1 MLKRLLICATLISFE
16 AQAEP
21 EWASKPVQCASI
33 IEVNQRQAEKG
44 LTPFMA
50 GVTKARIENRMYDLP
65 WIMFYDQ
72 SEDGYYTIVEYNID
86 ADYACQVLV
95 GAGLDFSV
103 MDDWEADSKLDGNT
117 TPRSK

>member
-1 MLKRLLICATLISFE
+1 MLKRLLICVTLISFE
-16 AQAEP
+16 AQAVP
-21 EWASKPVQCASI
+21 EWAQKPVQCASI

-103 MDDWEADSKLDGNT
+103 MDDWEADSKLDGNAN
-117 TPRSK
+117 PRSK

>member
-33 IEVNQRQAEKG
+33 IEVNQRQAEQG
-44 LTPFMA
+44 LLPFMA
-50 GVTKARIENRMYDLP
+50 GVTKARIENRMYELP

-72 SEDGYYTIVEYNID
+72 SEDGYYTIIEYNLD
-86 ADYACQVLV
+86 ADYACQIMI
-95 GAGLDFSV
+95 GAGLDFDV
-103 MDDWEADSKLDGNT
+103 LDDWTEDTK
-117 TPRSK
+117 PRAW